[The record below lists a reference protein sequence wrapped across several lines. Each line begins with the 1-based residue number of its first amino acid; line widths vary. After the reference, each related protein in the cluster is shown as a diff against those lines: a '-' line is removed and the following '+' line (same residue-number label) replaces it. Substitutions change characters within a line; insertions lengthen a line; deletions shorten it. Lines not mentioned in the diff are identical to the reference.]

1 MTFKISQKDKAR
13 IDSVA
18 HALREQTGKLD
29 DAVRIFNEQL
39 DAARVAL
46 GSAVGAYN
54 EALGTAKNLM
64 EDVHRQ
70 MQAEFEARS
79 EKWRDGDEAEP
90 VQAWISELETI
101 YLGLEAEAAPPQY
114 VELELT
120 ELTGDGDDDHLAL
133 IERMRLSPN
142 D

>member
-18 HALREQTGKLD
+18 HALREQAGKLD

-39 DAARVAL
+39 DAARIAL

-54 EALGTAKNLM
+54 EALGTAKNLV
-64 EDVHRQ
+64 EDVHRE

-79 EKWRDGDEAEP
+79 EKWRGGNDAEP
-90 VQAWISELETI
+90 VQTWISELETI
-101 YLGLEAEAAPPQY
+101 YLGLDR
-114 VELELT
+114 T
-120 ELTGDGDDDHLAL
+120 LAW
-133 IERMRLSPN
+133 R
-142 D
+142 

>member
-1 MTFKISQKDKAR
+1 MTFKISHKDKAR

-18 HALREQTGKLD
+18 LALRGQTGKLD

-46 GSAVGAYN
+46 GSAVGEYN
-54 EALGTAKNLM
+54 EELGAAKNLM

-90 VQAWISELETI
+90 VRAWISELETI

-120 ELTGDGDDDHLAL
+120 ELTGEGDDDHLAL
-133 IERMRLSPN
+133 VERIRLSPN

>member
-18 HALREQTGKLD
+18 YALREQTCKLD

-46 GSAVGAYN
+46 GSALGAYN

-64 EDVHRQ
+64 EDVHRH
-70 MQAEFEARS
+70 MQAEFEARR
-79 EKWRDGDEAEP
+79 ERRRDGDKAEP
-90 VQAWISELETI
+90 VRARITALETI
-101 YLGLEAEAAPPQY
+101 
-114 VELELT
+114 
-120 ELTGDGDDDHLAL
+120 
-133 IERMRLSPN
+133 
-142 D
+142 

>member
-1 MTFKISQKDKAR
+1 MTFKISHKDKAR

-18 HALREQTGKLD
+18 LALRGQTGKLD

-46 GSAVGAYN
+46 GSAVGEYN
-54 EALGTAKNLM
+54 EELGAAKNLM
-64 EDVHRQ
+64 EDVYRQ

-90 VQAWISELETI
+90 VRAWISELETI
-101 YLGLEAEAAPPQY
+101 YLGLAQLSLFTVPERA
-114 VELELT
+114 T
-120 ELTGDGDDDHLAL
+120 SL
-133 IERMRLSPN
+133 IFKDFDLKGLHYGA
-142 D
+142 

>member
-13 IDSVA
+13 IDSVTQ
-18 HALREQTGKLD
+18 ALREQTGKLN
-29 DAVRIFNEQL
+29 DAVCIFNEQL

-54 EALGTAKNLM
+54 EALGAAKNLM

-70 MQAEFEARS
+70 IQAEFERRS
-79 EKWRDGDEAEP
+79 ERWRDSGEAEP
-90 VQAWISELETI
+90 IQTWISELETI

-120 ELTGDGDDDHLAL
+120 ELTGEGDDDHLAL
-133 IERMRLSPN
+133 IERIRLSPS

>member
-1 MTFKISQKDKAR
+1 MTFKISHKDKAR

-18 HALREQTGKLD
+18 HVLREQTGKLD
-29 DAVRIFNEQL
+29 DAVRTFNEQV
-39 DAARVAL
+39 DVARVAL
-46 GSAVGAYN
+46 ESAVGGYN
-54 EALGTAKNLM
+54 EALGTTKNVM

-79 EKWRDGDEAEP
+79 EKWRDGNEAEL
-90 VQAWISELETI
+90 VQTWISELETI
-101 YLGLEAEAAPPQY
+101 YVGLEAEAASPQY

-120 ELTGDGDDDHLAL
+120 ELTGEGDDDHLAL
-133 IERMRLSPN
+133 IERIRLSPN

>member
-1 MTFKISQKDKAR
+1 MTFKISHKDKAR

-18 HALREQTGKLD
+18 LALRGQTGKLD

-46 GSAVGAYN
+46 GSAVGEYN
-54 EALGTAKNLM
+54 EELGAAKNLM
-64 EDVHRQ
+64 EDVYRQ

-90 VQAWISELETI
+90 VRAWISELETI

-120 ELTGDGDDDHLAL
+120 ELTGEGDDDHLAL
-133 IERMRLSPN
+133 IARIRVSPN

>member
-39 DAARVAL
+39 DAARLAL

-64 EDVHRQ
+64 EELLCDRMSHRRIAARRMDVIQESTRWP
-70 MQAEFEARS
+70 E
-79 EKWRDGDEAEP
+79 
-90 VQAWISELETI
+90 
-101 YLGLEAEAAPPQY
+101 
-114 VELELT
+114 
-120 ELTGDGDDDHLAL
+120 
-133 IERMRLSPN
+133 
-142 D
+142 